1 MKNTRIFLFLF
12 LIIATLQSCKTDL
25 DITTSTAAK
34 LEFST
39 DTILFDTVFTTV
51 GSITKRIKI
60 YNRNSSAIN
69 ISKIDLVDSTSFAK
83 YRLNIDG
90 FSGNHLRNIE
100 IPAKDSLFGFV
111 EITVKG
117 NASSSNLPFF
127 VSEQLTFETNT
138 NIQKVELVAFGQ
150 NAHFFVDSIITGNQT
165 WTNDL
170 PYVIYGGILVDTL
183 SSLTIQPG
191 VKIYMHKNA
200 IILSKGTLEMNGT
213 LQDSIIIQGDRR
225 ESQFYNEPGQWNSV
239 QFLPGSTNN
248 KINYTTIKGSV
259 YGVIVGTF
267 PIYGIQPQLTLTN
280 SIIKYSTVTG
290 MYLIDGNVSAYNN
303 LVFACGQYALL
314 TQFGG
319 TYSVIHN
326 TFAQTNSFTS
336 RQTPAVAITDY
347 LLINDVPFT
356 DALNMVFKNNIVT
369 GSLKDEYY
377 TESRSVVTA
386 SIITENNL
394 LKTSKTWSTSNL
406 INKDPLFKD
415 PSITLSN
422 NFTENYRLKAGS
434 ITRGKAE
441 FQANPAVLLND
452 ADGILRVSPSTI
464 GCYE

>member
-1 MKNTRIFLFLF
+1 MKNTKIFLFL
-12 LIIATLQSCKTDL
+12 LAIITVMQSCKTDL
-25 DITTSTAAK
+25 DVTTSTSAK

-60 YNRNSSAIN
+60 YNRNKSAIN
-69 ISKIDLVDSTSFAK
+69 ISKIDLIDSTSFAK

-90 FSGNHLRNIE
+90 YSGNHLRNIE

-138 NIQKVELVAFGQ
+138 NIQKVELIAFGQ

-170 PYVIYGGILVDTL
+170 PYVIYGGILVDSL
-183 SSLTIQPG
+183 SSLTINPG

-225 ESQFYNEPGQWNSV
+225 EPQFYNEPGQWNSIH
-239 QFLPGSTNN
+239 FLPGSTNN
-248 KINYTTIKGSV
+248 KINYTTIKGTV

-267 PIYGIQPQLTLTN
+267 PIYGIQPQLTITN

-290 MYLIDGNVSAYNN
+290 MYLIDGNVNAYNN

-319 TYSVIHN
+319 TYSIIHN
-326 TFAQTNSFTS
+326 TFAQTYSFTS

-377 TESRSVVTA
+377 TESRSSATA
-386 SIITENNL
+386 SIITESNL
-394 LKTSKTWSTSNL
+394 LKSAKNWPTSNL
-406 INKDPLFKD
+406 INKDPMFKD

-422 NFTENYRLKAGS
+422 NFTENYRLKVGS
-434 ITRGKAE
+434 IARGKAE
-441 FQANPAVLLND
+441 YQVSPAVILND

>member
-1 MKNTRIFLFLF
+1 MKHTRIFLFLL
-12 LIIATLQSCKTDL
+12 LIIAVLQSCKTDL
-25 DITTSTAAK
+25 DVTTSTAAK

-60 YNRNSSAIN
+60 YNRNNSAIN

-83 YRLNIDG
+83 YLLNIDG
-90 FSGNHLRNIE
+90 YSGNHLRNIE

-183 SSLTIQPG
+183 SSLTINPG

-225 ESQFYNEPGQWNSV
+225 ESQFYNEPGQWNSI
-239 QFLPGSTNN
+239 QFLPGSINN
-248 KINYTTIKGSV
+248 KINYTTIKGTV

-290 MYLIDGNVSAYNN
+290 MYLIDGNVNAYNN
-303 LVFACGQYALL
+303 LIFACGQYALL

-319 TYSVIHN
+319 T
-326 TFAQTNSFTS
+326 
-336 RQTPAVAITDY
+336 
-347 LLINDVPFT
+347 
-356 DALNMVFKNNIVT
+356 
-369 GSLKDEYY
+369 
-377 TESRSVVTA
+377 
-386 SIITENNL
+386 
-394 LKTSKTWSTSNL
+394 
-406 INKDPLFKD
+406 
-415 PSITLSN
+415 
-422 NFTENYRLKAGS
+422 
-434 ITRGKAE
+434 
-441 FQANPAVLLND
+441 
-452 ADGILRVSPSTI
+452 
-464 GCYE
+464 

>member
-1 MKNTRIFLFLF
+1 MKHTRIFLFLL
-12 LIIATLQSCKTDL
+12 LIIAVLQSCKTDL
-25 DITTSTAAK
+25 DVTTSTAAK

-60 YNRNSSAIN
+60 YNRNNSAIN

-90 FSGNHLRNIE
+90 YSGNHLRNIE

-183 SSLTIQPG
+183 SSLTINPG

-225 ESQFYNEPGQWNSV
+225 ESQFYNEPGQWNSI
-239 QFLPGSTNN
+239 QFLPGSINN
-248 KINYTTIKGSV
+248 KINYTTIKGTV

-290 MYLIDGNVSAYNN
+290 MYLIDGNVNAYNN
-303 LVFACGQYALL
+303 LIFACGQYALL

-326 TFAQTNSFTS
+326 TFAQTNSFSS
-336 RQTPAVAITDY
+336 RQTTAVAITD
-347 LLINDVPFT
+347 
-356 DALNMVFKNNIVT
+356 
-369 GSLKDEYY
+369 
-377 TESRSVVTA
+377 
-386 SIITENNL
+386 
-394 LKTSKTWSTSNL
+394 
-406 INKDPLFKD
+406 
-415 PSITLSN
+415 
-422 NFTENYRLKAGS
+422 
-434 ITRGKAE
+434 
-441 FQANPAVLLND
+441 
-452 ADGILRVSPSTI
+452 
-464 GCYE
+464 

>member
-1 MKNTRIFLFLF
+1 MKNTRIFLFLL
-12 LIIATLQSCKTDL
+12 LIIAVLQSCKTDL
-25 DITTSTAAK
+25 DVTTSTAAK

-60 YNRNSSAIN
+60 YNRNNSAIN

-90 FSGNHLRNIE
+90 YSGNHLRNIE

-183 SSLTIQPG
+183 SSLTINPG

-225 ESQFYNEPGQWNSV
+225 ESQFYNEPGQWNSI
-239 QFLPGSTNN
+239 QFLPGSINN
-248 KINYTTIKGSV
+248 KINYTTIKGTV

-267 PIYGIQPQLTLTN
+267 PIYGIQPQLTITN
-280 SIIKYSTVTG
+280 SIIKYSNVTG
-290 MYLIDGNVSAYNN
+290 MYLIDGNVNAYNN
-303 LVFACGQYALL
+303 LIFACGQYALL

-347 LLINDVPFT
+347 LLINDVPYT

-377 TESRSVVTA
+377 TESRSAATA
-386 SIITENNL
+386 SIITENNM
-394 LKTSKTWSTSNL
+394 LKTSKTWASSNL

-415 PSITLSN
+415 PSINLSN

-434 ITRGKAE
+434 IARGKAE
-441 FQANPAVLLND
+441 YQVSPAVLLND